1 MHEIIDNLDLS
12 SKGLWFPVTVSIVLV
27 LSVLIIPKKISWRD
41 IYITFGVVGFAT
53 WLSDGILARAF
64 DLFDIGNPK
73 KAGLGDILSYTL
85 IPTSLS
91 ILFLNFL
98 HSKNKWMLT
107 SWFTLAAFLIQF
119 GMVQLGYM
127 TFKGWNGYISIIV
140 YVFAF
145 GFLLPWH
152 LKFITNE

>member
-91 ILFLNFL
+91 ILF
-98 HSKNKWMLT
+98 
-107 SWFTLAAFLIQF
+107 
-119 GMVQLGYM
+119 
-127 TFKGWNGYISIIV
+127 
-140 YVFAF
+140 
-145 GFLLPWH
+145 
-152 LKFITNE
+152 